1 MVVDPT
7 LELNG
12 EESNILSS
20 YFDISSENESNE
32 FISNIVLTLILKSWE
47 ESKTCL
53 HPSSTVMFPL

>member
-47 ESKTCL
+47 ESKTYL